1 MNGELKL
8 TTMVEM
14 EERREPKEEE
24 GLFPQ
29 LLARS
34 KSSQSEEMRLGSKR
48 SQVLRASK

>member
-14 EERREPKEEE
+14 EERREPKDEE

-29 LLARS
+29 LVARL
-34 KSSQSEEMRLGSKR
+34 QELPQRENAFG
-48 SQVLRASK
+48 